1 MPDGNIKSEHPHP
14 GLLQSSNIW
23 FNTCDKNTIID
34 NPFNGSLHFSI
45 CHGNEDRK
53 DIRTR
58 STMVYD
64 KVNDYFKVNH
74 VSTDKSTTNTDTC
87 PNSSCL
93 FLPVEADIVGVD
105 DYHDSKFYLIIKP
118 THFNDKK
125 TMLVDR
131 ILGKAVYG
139 RVRLVHQPKYWDIYG
154 KHGDTLLKIHLEK

>member
-23 FNTCDKNTIID
+23 FNACDTNTIID
-34 NPFNGSLHFSI
+34 NPFNGSLHFTI
-45 CHGNEDRK
+45 CHGTEDRK
-53 DIRTR
+53 NIHTR

-64 KVNDYFKVNH
+64 KVNDYFKVSH
-74 VSTDKSTTNTDTC
+74 LSTDKSSTNTC
-87 PNSSCL
+87 HNSSCL
-93 FLPVEADIVGVD
+93 FLPVEADVVGVD
-105 DYHDSKFYLIIKP
+105 DYHDSQFYLIIKP

-139 RVRLVHQPKYWDIYG
+139 RVHMVQQPKNWDVYG
-154 KHGDTLLKIHLEK
+154 KHGNTLLKIHLEK